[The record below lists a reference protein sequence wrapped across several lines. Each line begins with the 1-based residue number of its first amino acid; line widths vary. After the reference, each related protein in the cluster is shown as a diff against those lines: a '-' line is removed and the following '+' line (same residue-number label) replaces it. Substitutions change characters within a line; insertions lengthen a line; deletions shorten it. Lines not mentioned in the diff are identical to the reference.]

1 MLSRIIFTVALVIT
15 SFVQGQN
22 SKLIESTR
30 LIENKKIEILE
41 YRFFNNET
49 VVVDINNKNWKA
61 ETKVLH
67 PNGTCEII
75 EEVWIDAGD
84 NIVSSVKQY
93 YTSHNYDKKSYQ
105 GKIYN
110 EFSYVNGIKNGVE
123 NFYYTNGQLKKTG
136 LITPKGR
143 QGEWKTY
150 YANGNVKSIEN
161 WVGFKREG
169 KAVFY
174 FENGNICSEGNFKNG
189 EVTGKWNFY
198 EENEK
203 EKLIASETYA
213 LNDFTQN
220 SQTL

>member
-22 SKLIESTR
+22 SKLIKSTR

-75 EEVWIDAGD
+75 EEVRIDTDD

-93 YTSHNYDKKSYQ
+93 YTSHNYAEKSYH

-110 EFSYVNGIKNGVE
+110 EFSFVNGIRNGVE
-123 NFYYTNGQLKKTG
+123 NFYYTNGQLKNTG
-136 LITPKGR
+136 LVNQNGR
-143 QGEWKTY
+143 QGEWKNY
-150 YANGNVKSIEN
+150 YKNGNLKSIEN
-161 WVGFKREG
+161 WVGYKREG
-169 KAVFY
+169 KATFY
-174 FENGNICSEGNFKNG
+174 YENGNICSEGNFKNG
-189 EVTGKWNFY
+189 EASGKWNFY

-203 EKLIASETYA
+203 EKLIASEIYIS
-213 LNDFTQN
+213 NNFKQD